1 MVRFKQFLKN
11 RIEESMKRSLV
22 IAGIA
27 LLLCSGSTLLA
38 QGGKTPSERKAFRE
52 YTSPQE
58 LISIAPST
66 TFDKAL
72 AAISEVSQKFV
83 GKVIIDPERR
93 NMPIGVDIQGIQ
105 WRDALE
111 SILRKNSLWYSEYE
125 NYLQISTPPVGEAGG
140 VDRVAVGTGMAGPA
154 GEIQKEYANFRS
166 REIKISAVFFEV
178 NLTKLEEV
186 GINWN
191 FMKSTKDM
199 TLTTDFKGADKVSDK
214 MFSLDVLP
222 KVSFA
227 SMEVLARL
235 FSNYSLGEVLSG
247 PSLIVRSGEE
257 GRIQVG
263 QDFSIRERDFAGN
276 LLDKFYSAGTIIKVR
291 PQVITEQGVN
301 FVHMTV
307 DVERSSVTPGSVS
320 TIINK
325 TKATTNVLLLDGE
338 ETIIGGLYNNEVNAV
353 RMGVP
358 FLKDLPWYVFG
369 LRYLFGYDKDE
380 VVKKELV
387 ILMKSELVPTLQE
400 RITQKTKEDDLIAKW
415 RDEQYT
421 RERRVKGSK
430 E

>member
-27 LLLCSGSTLLA
+27 LFLCGGSTLLA
-38 QGGKTPSERKAFRE
+38 QGGKTSAERKAFRE

-58 LISIAPST
+58 LISISPST
-66 TFDKAL
+66 TLDKAL

-105 WRDALE
+105 WRTALE
-111 SILRKNSLWYSEYE
+111 SILRKNNLWYSEYE
-125 NYLQISTPPVGEAGG
+125 NYLQISAPQATETGG
-140 VDRVAVGTGMAGPA
+140 VERVAVGTGMGPA
-154 GEIQKEYANFRS
+154 GEIQKEYVNFRS

-191 FMKSTKDM
+191 FMKSTKDV
-199 TLTTDFKGADKVSDK
+199 TLQAEFAGADKVSDK
-214 MFSLDVLP
+214 MFGVSVLP

-227 SMEVLARL
+227 SMDALARL
-235 FSNYSLGEVLSG
+235 FSNYALGEVLSG

-291 PQVITEQGVN
+291 PQVVAEQGVN

-338 ETIIGGLYNNEVNAV
+338 ETIIGGLYNNEVNTI
-353 RMGVP
+353 RQGVP